1 MPKIFHPEQLE
12 LSNGIPVILQHCESP
27 VAATYWWIKTG
38 SADEA
43 PAEAGFAHFLEH
55 MLFKDAAAKDTGRAS
70 TGKMARA
77 IESLGGDIN
86 AYTSFD
92 QTVYHV
98 TSAAHHWERVI
109 DAFGAMA
116 KPQKFLKSDFDRE
129 REVIL
134 EELRKNEDS
143 PGRKLFQKLFSLTF
157 KKHPYGKPVI
167 GYIKTL
173 KAARVTQLEAF
184 YRRNYVSGKMGLVL
198 VGPVL
203 DESGARK
210 KSILKYLEKHF
221 GAKVLPRREAK
232 WAPRAVDVAISK
244 LENPPVEVV
253 PFDVKTPTLSVSF
266 RAPELTHEDTP
277 ALDLLAGILGMG
289 ELSRLYQRL
298 FYQTSIATEVS
309 GGLYTPKDPGMLYFQ
324 AEVGSMDKIKPA
336 YEEIFRELKK
346 LRDEGPT
353 AEELARVIVNAE
365 SEKLYAT
372 QTADGL
378 AGRLGFLKFTLEDMD
393 YDEKYIHELRAID
406 AARVCE
412 IAARYLDPRRM
423 SIVLQIPKDQ
433 KLDFDV
439 QEISEMASRILG
451 GGAPATEVVK
461 KSASK
466 NSQKHSAAAEIFKLP
481 SGMKIAFFDR
491 PQSHVFSV
499 HASVLGGLR
508 MELAAPVGTP
518 QTDWGSSH
526 LMAMTW
532 TKGTHSI
539 KSRAARDAREIA
551 SIVEGSAA
559 GMDGF
564 SGRNSVGLQMTGL
577 ARDWA
582 KLSDLFAD
590 VLVAPS
596 FPKEEIEHSRRVT
609 EDTIRGIEDHSS
621 QLCSKLFLETLYEQH
636 PYGKMTYG
644 SLESIAQMDSQ
655 KLQAIHAQWIRPER
669 LTLAVSG
676 PIRRGALDGWLG
688 QLEERI
694 KTMSLKNARELPAT
708 LADESPLKAPRWV
721 DKSLG
726 REQTHIL
733 VGGLGT
739 KIFSEDRHAIRLL
752 QTILGGQS
760 GRLFIELREKK
771 SLAYTVAPVSFEGLE
786 RGYVGTY
793 IACAPSKKDEALAGI
808 RTVLEKLAAQGPSA
822 AEMSRSKEFFLG
834 RRAME
839 MQSDSAIAAH
849 MGLETLYGV
858 EHLEESKLIKK
869 IHAVTAREVQ
879 KVCRQY
885 LIEPQMVTSI
895 VG

>member
-1 MPKIFHPEQLE
+1 MPKIFQPEQLE

-55 MLFKDAAAKDTGRAS
+55 MLFKDAAAKETGRAS
-70 TGKMARA
+70 TGQMARA

-116 KPQKFLKSDFDRE
+116 KPQRFLKSDFDRE

-167 GYIKTL
+167 GYVKTL
-173 KAARVTQLEAF
+173 KAARVGQLEAF

-198 VGPVL
+198 VGPVN
-203 DESGARK
+203 DETGNRK
-210 KSILKYLEKHF
+210 KAILKYLEKHF
-221 GAKVLPRREAK
+221 GGKVLPKREVRNNPRPLDAPIAK
-232 WAPRAVDVAISK
+232 ADI
-244 LENPPVEVV
+244 PPVEVV

-266 RAPELTHEDTP
+266 RAPELSHEDTP

-346 LRDEGPT
+346 IRDEGPT
-353 AEELARVIVNAE
+353 PEELARVIVNAE

-393 YDEKYIHELRAID
+393 YDQKYVEELRAID
-406 AARVCE
+406 SARVSE

-439 QEISEMASRILG
+439 KEISQMAARILATQ
-451 GGAPATEVVK
+451 APAVGTKSTSKAFVK
-461 KSASK
+461 TAGKAD
-466 NSQKHSAAAEIFKLP
+466 IFTLP
-481 SGMKIAFFDR
+481 SGMKIAYFER
-491 PQSHVFSV
+491 PQSHVFSM

-508 MELAAPVGTP
+508 MELAAPIGSAE
-518 QTDWGSSH
+518 TDWGSSH
-526 LMAMTW
+526 MMAMTW
-532 TKGTHSI
+532 TKGTHAI
-539 KSRAARDAREIA
+539 KGRPARDAREIA
-551 SIVEGSAA
+551 AVVEGSAA

-577 ARDWA
+577 ARDWS

-596 FPKEEIEHSRRVT
+596 FPKDEIEHSRRVT
-609 EDTIRGIEDHSS
+609 EDSIRGIDDHSS
-621 QLCSKLFLETLYEQH
+621 QLCSKLFLETLYEHH

-644 SLESIAQMDSQ
+644 SLESIAKLDSQ
-655 KLQAIHAQWIRPER
+655 KLQAVHAQWIRPER
-669 LTLAVSG
+669 LTVSVSG
-676 PIRRGALDGWLG
+676 PVRRAAFDLWLG
-688 QLEERI
+688 ELEERI
-694 KTMSLKNARELPAT
+694 SSISRGSPKVFPAT
-708 LADESPLKAPRWV
+708 LPDEAGLKAPRWV
-721 DKSLG
+721 DKNLG

-771 SLAYTVAPVSFEGLE
+771 SLAYTVSPVSFEGLE
-786 RGYVGTY
+786 SGYIGTY
-793 IACAPSKKDEALAGI
+793 IACAPPKKDEALAGI
-808 RTVLEKLAAQGPSA
+808 KQVLEKLAAKGPTP
-822 AEMSRSKEFFLG
+822 AEMARSKEFFLG

-849 MGLETLYGV
+849 QGLETLYGV
-858 EHLEESKLIKK
+858 EHLEDHQMIKK
-869 IHAVTAREVQ
+869 IHAVTAKQIQ
-879 KVCRQY
+879 KVCKQY
-885 LIEPQMVTSI
+885 LVDPFMVTSI